1 PSSGTTGRDGMCF
14 GGPSTEPRHQR
25 KRHVVG
31 GTGQRAESA
40 HTAFLF
46 VRPKY
51 GAAGGLA
58 RGRGLLGPKGGAVG
72 SGGPRYPRGAAVE
85 KISRP
90 MSERKVDN
98 LFSCGCRRI
107 SWWEH
112 LCGLTPSSRLFPGRC
127 AWTDRNTA

>member
-1 PSSGTTGRDGMCF
+1 MCF

-40 HTAFLF
+40 RPHALNLPTRRFCLCDRNTARRVGWHVVGVFWDRRGEPLGR
-46 VRPKY
+46 V
-51 GAAGGLA
+51 AQDTLEGLQSQKS
-58 RGRGLLGPKGGAVG
+58 P
-72 SGGPRYPRGAAVE
+72 
-85 KISRP
+85 RP

-107 SWWEH
+107 S
-112 LCGLTPSSRLFPGRC
+112 
-127 AWTDRNTA
+127 